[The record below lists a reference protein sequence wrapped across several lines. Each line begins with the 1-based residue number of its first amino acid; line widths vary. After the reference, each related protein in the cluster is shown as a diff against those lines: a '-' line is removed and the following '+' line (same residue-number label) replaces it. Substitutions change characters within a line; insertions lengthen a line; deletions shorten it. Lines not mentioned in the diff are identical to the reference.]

1 MVFML
6 NTRKASVNTPIICL
20 CNVLGAE
27 QNAPARSKGP
37 GCILWEPP
45 PARCRVPTGEPHHGI
60 RAPRFVPGSSQSPAP
75 LSPRLRS
82 PGLPLPAG
90 PPSIHPS
97 LALPPPGARHFGGRR
112 VRVPPCWGPPRRG
125 AAITGCRALT
135 MALSRVAARLCRPG
149 RRRAPA
155 LRHRLRLRRARL
167 LARGP
172 GPAPGKEGAGG
183 QCQPLRAKGTKATGS
198 PQPAAGFVPS
208 ANKALHLL

>member
-1 MVFML
+1 MVFTL
-6 NTRKASVNTPIICL
+6 NTRRASVNAPIICL

-27 QNAPARSKGP
+27 QNAPARSKAP

-45 PARCRVPTGEPHHGI
+45 PARCRVPTGEPRHGI

-75 LSPRLRS
+75 LPR
-82 PGLPLPAG
+82 PPA
-90 PPSIHPS
+90 PRRAPSTHPS

-112 VRVPPCWGPPRRG
+112 VRGPPCRGPPG
-125 AAITGCRALT
+125 GGSAIAGCRALT

-155 LRHRLRLRRARL
+155 LRYRLRLRRARL
-167 LARGP
+167 PARGP

-183 QCQPLRAKGTKATGS
+183 RCQPLRAKGTEAAGS

-208 ANKALHLL
+208 GNKALHLL